1 MFPKLQN
8 ITACVVSEIT
18 LDFTVI
24 GFIVS
29 SLEQQVSKEMGCSDN
44 FIVSLP
50 LLLHWTSQTS
60 KFTKKIVH
68 SRWVWLAGLSCPVL
82 CSV

>member
-8 ITACVVSEIT
+8 ITARVVSEIT

-29 SLEQQVSKEMGCSDN
+29 SLEQQVSKEIGA
-44 FIVSLP
+44 F
-50 LLLHWTSQTS
+50 
-60 KFTKKIVH
+60 
-68 SRWVWLAGLSCPVL
+68 
-82 CSV
+82 